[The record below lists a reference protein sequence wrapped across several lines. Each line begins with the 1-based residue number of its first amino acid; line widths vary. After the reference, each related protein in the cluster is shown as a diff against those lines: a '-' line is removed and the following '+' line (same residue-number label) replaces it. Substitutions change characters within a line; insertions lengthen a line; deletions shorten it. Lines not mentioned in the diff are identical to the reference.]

1 MGTGYLAGYL
11 PILILFLFA
20 VFIAV
25 FVIGVS
31 SILGPR
37 KSTARKLAPYESG
50 MEPIGQGMRR
60 VPIKFY
66 VVAML
71 FIIFDIEIVFF
82 FPYALVFREIGTAG
96 LATMGVFLVIL
107 IVGFVY
113 EWKKGALRWE

>member
-1 MGTGYLAGYL
+1 MLSSYI
-11 PILILFLFA
+11 PILVLFLFA

-31 SILGPR
+31 SVLGPK

-50 MEPIGQGMRR
+50 MEPIGPAMRR
-60 VPIKFY
+60 IPIKFY

-71 FIIFDIEIVFF
+71 FIVFDIEVVFL
-82 FPYALVFREIGTAG
+82 FPYALVYRDLAGYG
-96 LATMGVFLVIL
+96 LAAMGVFLVFL

-113 EWKKGALRWE
+113 EWKKGALKWD